1 MHERRL
7 STTDL
12 LFARLDRQRIPG
24 RTFTWITEIL
34 GIFVEGSEAW
44 VQVASEGRPSTSVLL
59 RMSPRGSIARAL
71 TALEAWTDFP
81 RENRP
86 SVIDAR

>member
-1 MHERRL
+1 MHETSL

-12 LFARLDRQRIPG
+12 LFAGLDRRRIPG

-44 VQVASEGRPSTSVLL
+44 VQVAPEGRPSRSVLL
-59 RMSPRGSIARAL
+59 RMSPRGSIERAL
-71 TALEAWTDFP
+71 SALEAWTDFTSE
-81 RENRP
+81 RRP
-86 SVIDAR
+86 PVIDAR

>member
-1 MHERRL
+1 MHETRL

-12 LFARLDRQRIPG
+12 LFAGLDRRRIPA
-24 RTFTWITEIL
+24 RTLTWITEIL

-44 VQVASEGRPSTSVLL
+44 VQVAQEGRPARSVLL
-59 RMSPRGSIARAL
+59 RMSPRGSVERAL

-81 RENRP
+81 HEKRP
-86 SVIDAR
+86 TVIDAR

>member
-1 MHERRL
+1 L
-7 STTDL
+7 TTTDL

-24 RTFTWITEIL
+24 RSFTWITEIL

-44 VQVASEGRPSTSVLL
+44 VHVAPEGRPSTSVLL
-59 RMSPRGSIARAL
+59 RMSLRGSIERAL
-71 TALEAWTDFP
+71 RALKAWTDFP
-81 RENRP
+81 LEKRT